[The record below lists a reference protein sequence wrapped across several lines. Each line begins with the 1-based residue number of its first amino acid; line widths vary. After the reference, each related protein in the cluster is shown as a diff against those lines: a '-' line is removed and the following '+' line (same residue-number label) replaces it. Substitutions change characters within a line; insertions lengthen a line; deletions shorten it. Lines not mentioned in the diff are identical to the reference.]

1 MATRSER
8 FKPWLKGIFTREL
21 PFKILSLVFALM
33 IWAWVQTERIVSQR
47 TRALVNWTWPEETT
61 SVDSLPKT
69 LVVTVKGPQG
79 LVRTVKKRNLKY
91 EVDLTDAE
99 IGPLNIDFSS
109 RALRGIPEGVQV
121 VQISPPG
128 VDLEVDHRMKRVVRI
143 KPVVIGDPA
152 TGFKLDGIDIEPA
165 SALITGPRSLVRN
178 IVDIPT
184 DVVDLTDITTTKSFE
199 IGLAPKHPTVTGTT
213 ETPLK
218 LTARVSPIIVDK
230 TFNEVPV
237 MARADGWRTVPAT
250 AVVTLQGPAVTM
262 KKLTADRLSVQAHLP
277 SPVPIDQPLI
287 VTFDPDAD
295 SPGLEVVH
303 QGPAE
308 VKVRRIQPDQIRLER
323 AQ

>member
-1 MATRSER
+1 MATRSEQ
-8 FKPWLKGIFTREL
+8 FKTWLKGIFTREL

-33 IWAWVQTERIVSQR
+33 IWAWVQTEQIVSQR
-47 TRALVNWTWPEETT
+47 TRALVNWTWPEDTT

-128 VDLEVDHRMKRVVRI
+128 VDLEVDHRMDRVVKI
-143 KPVVIGDPA
+143 KPVVIGDPSS
-152 TGFKLDGIDIEPA
+152 GFKLDGIDIEPA

-184 DVVDLTDITTTKSFE
+184 DVVDLTDITATKTFE
-199 IGLAPKHPTVTGTT
+199 IALAPKHPTVTGTT
-213 ETPLK
+213 EKPLQ

-237 MARADGWRTVPAT
+237 MARSDGWRTVPAT
-250 AVVTLQGPAVTM
+250 AVVTLQGPALTM

-287 VTFDPDAD
+287 VTFDPEAKT
-295 SPGLEVVH
+295 PGLEVVH

-308 VKVRRIQPDQIRLER
+308 IKVRRIEPKQIRLER

>member
-1 MATRSER
+1 
-8 FKPWLKGIFTREL
+8 
-21 PFKILSLVFALM
+21 M
-33 IWAWVQTERIVSQR
+33 IWAWVQTEQIVSQR
-47 TRALVNWTWPEETT
+47 TRANVNWTWSEDKT

-79 LVRTVKKRNLKY
+79 LVRTVKKRKLKY
-91 EVDLTDAE
+91 AVDLTDAE

-109 RALRGIPEGVQV
+109 RTLKGIPEGVQV

-128 VDLEVDHRMKRVVRI
+128 VDLEVDHRMDRVVKI
-143 KPVVIGDPA
+143 KPVVIGEPA
-152 TGFKLDGIDIEPA
+152 SGFKLDGVEIEPV
-165 SALITGPRSLVRN
+165 SALITGPRSLIRN

-184 DVVDLTDITTTKSFE
+184 DVVDLTDLTVTKTFE
-199 IGLAPKHPTVTGTT
+199 ISLAPKNPTVSGST
-213 ETPLK
+213 ETQLK

-237 MARADGWRTVPAT
+237 MARSDGWRTIPST
-250 AVVTLQGPAVTM
+250 AVVTLQGPALTM

-277 SPVPIDQPLI
+277 NPVPIDKPLI
-287 VTFDPDAD
+287 VTFDPESDT
-295 SPGLEVVH
+295 PGLEVVH

-308 VKVRRIQPDQIRLER
+308 VKVRRIQPEQISLER